1 MNTGLVIQ
9 LIVGVALGL
18 ATVPLVVALLRTMTF
33 EVDDEEA
40 LLVTKF
46 GKLVATLSRPGLH
59 IFPARLL
66 PWVRMVR
73 VSQRR
78 DFRHFKDVHV
88 NDSRGTTVIVDL
100 WLEFRIA
107 DPAKAMFQVFDWDK
121 SLQSLVVHA
130 ATAILGNRD
139 FRQILCDRNEL
150 GKLLQQDI
158 CVETERWGLK
168 VELVFIRNVSLLP
181 DVSRQI
187 FESVAARLERTK
199 ADIEEIGRL
208 EVAKIEAQTS
218 AQVASLVGEAK
229 GQYPAAIGRAFERLK
244 KVPLVFAAYNRLY
257 ELSLIRPRR
266 TVAFKGFHDGELK
279 AAEAAM
285 ITIPSDRRGSAM
297 ASRPQATA
305 DEARRWGPAPAD
317 VHVTRTSGTTSEGA
331 EGGGLRE

>member
-1 MNTGLVIQ
+1 VNTGGAIQ
-9 LIVGVALGL
+9 LVVGIVLGF
-18 ATVPLVVALLRTMTF
+18 AVIPLVLALLRTIVF
-33 EVDDEEA
+33 EVDDEEM
-40 LLVTKF
+40 LLVTQF
-46 GKLVATLSRPGLH
+46 GKLVASLSRPGLH
-59 IFPARLL
+59 VFPARIL
-66 PWVRMVR
+66 PWVRTVR

-78 DFRHFKDVHV
+78 DFRHFQDVHV

-107 DPAKAMFQVFDWDK
+107 DPAKAMFQVFNWDK
-121 SLQSLVVHA
+121 SLQGLVVHA

-218 AQVASLVGEAK
+218 AQVAALVGEAK
-229 GQYPAAIGRAFERLK
+229 GQYPAAIGKAFERLK
-244 KVPLVFAAYNRLY
+244 KIPQVFTVYNRLY
-257 ELSLIRPRR
+257 ELSLIRPWR
-266 TVAFKGFHDGELK
+266 TVAFKGFHDGELT

-285 ITIPSDRRGSAM
+285 ITIPPDKRRSSLGG
-297 ASRPQATA
+297 RPHAAA
-305 DEARRWGPAPAD
+305 DEPRRWGPTPGDA
-317 VHVTRTSGTTSEGA
+317 HVTRTSSSKPEGA
-331 EGGGLRE
+331 DGNG

>member
-1 MNTGLVIQ
+1 MNTGVAIQ
-9 LIVGVALGL
+9 LLLGIALGF
-18 ATVPLVVALLRTMTF
+18 AAIPLVTALLRMVIL
-33 EVDDEEA
+33 EVDDEET
-40 LLVTKF
+40 LLITQF
-46 GKLVATLSRPGLH
+46 GKLVASLSRPGLH
-59 IFPARLL
+59 IFPARVL
-66 PWVRMVR
+66 PWVRTVR

-78 DFRHFKDVHV
+78 DFRHFQDVHV

-107 DPAKAMFQVFDWDK
+107 DPAKAMFQVSDWDK
-121 SLQSLVVHA
+121 SLQGLVVHA

-218 AQVASLVGEAK
+218 AQVAGLVGEAK
-229 GQYPAAIGRAFERLK
+229 GQYPAAIGKAFERLK
-244 KVPLVFAAYNRLY
+244 KVPQVFTAYNKLY

-266 TVAFKGFHDGELK
+266 TVAFRGFDNGELK
-279 AAEAAM
+279 AADAAM
-285 ITIPSDRRGSAM
+285 ITIPSDKRSSSLGA
-297 ASRPQATA
+297 RPHANS
-305 DEARRWGPAPAD
+305 DEARRWGPAPGD
-317 VHVTRTSGTTSEGA
+317 GHVTRTGPGTPNGVDGSG
-331 EGGGLRE
+331 